1 MDSIYRWCCNV
12 VTEVVTGKSLI
23 SLKTNSLSK
32 NMLYVC
38 SSSYYFKSFPFFPFF
53 FFLKSKKLSKT
64 VQFHL
69 IVYKIFHFD
78 IQLTANIEHKPK
90 TNMRRQVWILKLKGL
105 LFDPRQAEFRT
116 SRHPMQSNQ
125 TNASKA
131 KVSLQGKQDLRLIPW
146 AAWHR
151 RFSQDLFSSSSV
163 KFTDANACTKQT
175 DWTAV
180 PLTQAC
186 WWSQGKLKKK
196 TNQPG
201 YFSTL
206 HHSTVNG
213 WSGSEVFRLILIT
226 SI

>member
-1 MDSIYRWCCNV
+1 MWYGRHDNSQGSDKVVGNGGHYLRVERSMDSIYRWCCDV
-12 VTEVVTGKSLI
+12 VTKVATGKSLI

-32 NMLYVC
+32 NMLYIC

-53 FFLKSKKLSKT
+53 SKSKKLSKT

-78 IQLTANIEHKPK
+78 IHLTANIEHKPK
-90 TNMRRQVWILKLKGL
+90 TNMQRQVWILNLKGL
-105 LFDPRQAEFRT
+105 LFDPQQAEFRT

-131 KVSLQGKQDLRLIPW
+131 KVSVQGKQDLRLIPW
-146 AAWHR
+146 AAWHP

-163 KFTDANACTKQT
+163 KYTDANACAKHT

-180 PLTQAC
+180 PSFRPADEAE
-186 WWSQGKLKKK
+186 
-196 TNQPG
+196 
-201 YFSTL
+201 
-206 HHSTVNG
+206 
-213 WSGSEVFRLILIT
+213 GS
-226 SI
+226 